1 MRVSQSLLHLTPV
14 CPMKYLFVLIAL
26 ACYLSQLQAANDPE
40 SRLAALGL
48 TLPPVGNP
56 VANYVPVVRAGN
68 LFFLAG
74 QISRDAQG
82 RTIAGKV
89 GGDLD
94 VEQGA
99 EAARRCALGL
109 IAVLKVELG
118 DLGRVKRVLRV
129 GGFVRSAPG
138 FHQQPAVMN
147 GCSDLLVAVFGEPG
161 RHARTS
167 VGVSEL
173 PAHAAVEV
181 DLIVEIFE

>member
-1 MRVSQSLLHLTPV
+1 MKLLS
-14 CPMKYLFVLIAL
+14 VLVVWAGCL
-26 ACYLSQLQAANDPE
+26 VPLHAANDPE
-40 SRLAALGL
+40 TRLAELRL
-48 TLPPVGNP
+48 PLPPVSSP
-56 VANYVPVVRAGN
+56 VANYVPVVRTGN
-68 LFFLAG
+68 LLFLAG

-109 IAVLKVELG
+109 IAVLKAELG
-118 DLGRVKRVLRV
+118 GLGRVRRIIRV
-129 GGFVRSAPG
+129 GGFINSAPG

-147 GCSDLLVAVFGEPG
+147 GCSDLLVAVFGEHG

-181 DLIVEIFE
+181 DLIVEITD